1 MILIRNKL
9 ETYIDSKRDTKDKR
23 KKVAWAVFSY
33 INKDNGDEHRISF
46 TAKVNTPETKF
57 WNIAPKKIKQ

>member
-9 ETYIDSKRDTKDKR
+9 EIYMDSKRDTKDRR

-33 INKDNGDEHRISF
+33 INKSNNDEHRISF
-46 TAKVNTPETKF
+46 TAKVNTPETEF
-57 WNIAPKKIKQ
+57 WNIAPKRIEQ